1 MIKMFK
7 KMKTKRDMQKF
18 NKMIEMFYNS
28 VLSSENT
35 KIEEQIINKK
45 EKYKIAI
52 LIPTMQ
58 PYNGGLTSIL
68 RLGTYI
74 AEAGHEVTY
83 IAMDNM
89 EKDILEKNALTNLKG
104 YKGNMENNSALSDK
118 YDIGIST
125 FWRTCYDMLKYQD
138 KFDYKMY
145 FVQDF
150 EPYFYERGDFYF
162 MAENTYEMGFHMV
175 SLGGWNKSRIEKE
188 IDCEKIYKMDYIDF
202 PVELK
207 QYIIIER
214 DIKIEK
220 ELDIAVYI
228 KFVSKRAPYLLMKQL
243 EFLKN
248 NLKGY
253 NLNINFFG
261 IDKEVKLPFGNNLGK
276 LNHDELKA
284 LYKKSHL
291 GVVAS
296 LTNISLVNYEMMA
309 CGLPVIDYME
319 GSAPAFFTE
328 EETIYINSQI
338 DSIYNVVEKYLKEQ
352 NELNRI
358 VKNGQEKIK
367 KLSWEKSAKDFL
379 NIIDNLK

>member
-1 MIKMFK
+1 MFRH
-7 KMKTKRDMQKF
+7 TLLINR
-18 NKMIEMFYNS
+18 
-28 VLSSENT
+28 NT
-35 KIEEQIINKK
+35 
-45 EKYKIAI
+45 
-52 LIPTMQ
+52 
-58 PYNGGLTSIL
+58 
-68 RLGTYI
+68 
-74 AEAGHEVTY
+74 
-83 IAMDNM
+83 
-89 EKDILEKNALTNLKG
+89 
-104 YKGNMENNSALSDK
+104 
-118 YDIGIST
+118 
-125 FWRTCYDMLKYQD
+125 
-138 KFDYKMY
+138 
-145 FVQDF
+145 
-150 EPYFYERGDFYF
+150 PYFYSKNINKPHEIN
-162 MAENTYEMGFHMV
+162 EIKNTATKK
-175 SLGGWNKSRIEKE
+175 LTTLIEKTTLLDLTTKSE
-188 IDCEKIYKMDYIDF
+188 
-202 PVELK
+202 EL
-207 QYIIIER
+207 
-214 DIKIEK
+214 
-220 ELDIAVYI
+220 
-228 KFVSKRAPYLLMKQL
+228 QL

-358 VKNGQEKIK
+358 VKNGQDLYCK
-367 KLSWEKSAKDFL
+367 
-379 NIIDNLK
+379 NIY